1 MVRVE
6 KIEVTDEKATYKYFP
21 EGSSNFGIISLF
33 RKTGKRHSEKELPGY
48 DRKYSCKAM
57 NKLVEYSNSG
67 IFPQSGIVAWY

>member
-33 RKTGKRHSEKELPGY
+33 RKTGKRHLEKELPGY
-48 DRKYSCKAM
+48 DRKYYCKAM
-57 NKLVEYSNSG
+57 HQPVDDSKSG
-67 IFPQSGIVAWY
+67 IFPQSGIVDWY